1 MYETSEHKKTLKHF
15 FTMFL
20 TVYSPSS
27 FFLTASPAFSFYG
40 CLVCVCETIAVI
52 KGNSLDKKLQ
62 EHVPTFAVVLFSIS
76 GLFFEIYQMI
86 IYEMN
91 YFKGNLVQVRGCLK
105 VLCQDQLL
113 I

>member
-27 FFLTASPAFSFYG
+27 FFLSASLVVSCVA
-40 CLVCVCETIAVI
+40 CLVYVETTIKLI
-52 KGNSLDKKLQ
+52 KGKSQDKKS
-62 EHVPTFAVVLFSIS
+62 EVNCPTVAVVLFSIS
-76 GLFFEIYQMI
+76 GL
-86 IYEMN
+86 
-91 YFKGNLVQVRGCLK
+91 
-105 VLCQDQLL
+105 L